1 MKAWL
6 ARTLVFGSSA
16 AVLVLEILAGRLL
29 APYVGVSLETFTGII
44 GVVLAGIALGSWA
57 GGALADQRDASAA
70 IGPALALGGALAW
83 LSLPIIR
90 GLGPQ
95 FGDGPVAVLILT
107 TAAFFLP
114 SAVLSSVS
122 PMVAKLRL
130 RDLSD
135 TGSVVGGLSAAGTI
149 GALAGTFITGFV
161 LISAIP
167 TRPIVVMVGALLV
180 AGGAV
185 THWAL
190 SGERPTVGAAVLVLL
205 AGVGGV
211 TSSSPCQFETGY
223 ACVTIEVD
231 PNNPSGRS
239 LYLDQLRHAYVD
251 LDDPTV
257 LDIRYIRLFAQV
269 TEPLDPQEPLRTL
282 HLGGGGFSFPQYLQH
297 VRGGGF
303 DLVLE
308 IDPDLVDIAE
318 DELGFVQTPDLQVRT
333 GDARNAVDELPSEE
347 FDLVVGDAFGGSSVP
362 WHLTTR
368 EFLEEVDR
376 VLRADGLYVMNV
388 IDGGANRFARAQVA
402 TLRQVFE
409 HVRVV
414 VPSTGIPEL
423 RRVNQVLIASQS
435 PIPEMEIASADGRL
449 VPDQDLD
456 AFVDG
461 ARALRDDFAP
471 VDQLLFS

>member
-44 GVVLAGIALGSWA
+44 GVVLAGIALGSW
-57 GGALADQRDASAA
+57 GGGVLADHRDARAA

-90 GLGPQ
+90 SLGPQ
-95 FGDGPVAVLILT
+95 FGDGPVSVLVLT
-107 TAAFFLP
+107 TAGFFLP
-114 SAVLSSVS
+114 SAVLSAVS

-135 TGSVVGGLSAAGTI
+135 TGSVVGGLSAAGTV
-149 GALAGTFITGFV
+149 GALAGVFITGFV

-167 TRPIVVMVGALLV
+167 TRPIVVMVGAALV
-180 AGGAV
+180 VGGAA

-190 SGERPTVGAAVLVLL
+190 QRQRPTVGAAALILL
-205 AGVGGV
+205 AGVGGI
-211 TSSSPCQFETGY
+211 TSTAPCQFETGY

-231 PNNPSGRS
+231 PDNPSGRS

-257 LDIRYIRLFAQV
+257 LDIRYIRLFAQAS
-269 TEPLDPQEPLRTL
+269 EPIRAGEPIRTL

-308 IDPDLVDIAE
+308 IDRDLVDIAE

-333 GDARNAVDELPSEE
+333 GDARNAVDELPEDDY
-347 FDLVVGDAFGGSSVP
+347 DLVIGDAFGGSSVP

-376 VLRADGLYVMNV
+376 VLRVDGLYVMNV
-388 IDGGANRFARAQVA
+388 IDGGSNRFARAQVA

-409 HVRVV
+409 HVQVI
-414 VPSTGIPEL
+414 VPPTGVPEF
-423 RRVNQVLIASQS
+423 RRVNQVLVASQA
-435 PIPEMEIASADGRL
+435 PIPALPIADADGRL
-449 VPDQDLD
+449 IPEGDLD
-456 AFVDG
+456 TFVDG
-461 ARALRDDFAP
+461 ANPLRDDFAP

>member
-57 GGALADQRDASAA
+57 GGALADQRDASTM

-107 TAAFFLP
+107 TAGFFLP

-167 TRPIVVMVGALLV
+167 TRPIVMMVGAALV
-180 AGGAV
+180 AAGAA

-190 SGERPTVGAAVLVLL
+190 RSERPTIGAAVVILL

-257 LDIRYIRLFAQV
+257 LDIRYIRLFAQ
-269 TEPLDPQEPLRTL
+269 TTDPLRAGEPLRAL

-308 IDPDLVDIAE
+308 IDGDLVDIAE
-318 DELGFVQTPDLQVRT
+318 DELGFVPTPDLQVRT
-333 GDARNAVDELPSEE
+333 GDARNAVDELADDD

-376 VLRADGLYVMNV
+376 VLQPQGLYVMNV
-388 IDGGANRFARAQVA
+388 IDGGANRFGRAQVA
-402 TLRQVFE
+402 TLQQVFA
-409 HVRVV
+409 HVRVI
-414 VPSTGIPEL
+414 VPPGGIPER
-423 RRVNQVLIASQS
+423 RRVNQVLLASQS
-435 PIPEMEIASADGRL
+435 PIPEPMIAPADGVL
-449 VPDQDLD
+449 VPDDGLD

-461 ARALRDDFAP
+461 ARPLRDDFAP
-471 VDQLLFS
+471 VDQLLFG